1 MKALVFHEHGEA
13 DVLRL
18 EEVPTPDPG
27 QGEVQVRLHAAAL
40 NHLDVWVRRGWPGL
54 RLDMPHIGGADGA
67 GTISAVGGEGVTG
80 FPEGMRVAICPGF
93 ATAADEFTRRGQ
105 HSLSPR
111 FSILG
116 ESRSGTFAEYVT
128 VPSEALLE
136 MPEDADFEATAAVQ
150 LVFLTAWRML
160 ISQARLRPGESVL
173 IVGAGGGVNSAALQI
188 AKLAGAEVFAL
199 TSSSEKMERA
209 RGLGADHVFDYRD
222 GDWLSWVQE
231 MTRKR
236 GVDVVVD
243 NVGKATFQDSLKALC
258 RGGRLLTVGNT
269 SGPKAEIDIRYIFFK
284 QLHIIGSTMGTP
296 EEFRQV
302 MSQVW
307 AGRLSAVID
316 RVLPLAEGREAHLL
330 LEQGV
335 QFGKIV
341 LTP

>member
-1 MKALVFHEHGEA
+1 MKALVFHQHGEA
-13 DVLRL
+13 DVLQL
-18 EEVPTPDPG
+18 EEDLPRPDPG
-27 QGEVQVRLHAAAL
+27 EGEVQVRLHAAAL
-40 NHLDVWVRRGWPGL
+40 NHLDIWVRRGWPGL

-67 GTISAVGGEGVTG
+67 GTISAVGPAVTG
-80 FPEGMRVAICPGF
+80 FAEGARVVICPGF

-128 VPSEALLE
+128 VPSEALME
-136 MPEDADFEATAAVQ
+136 MPEDADFEATAAVP

-160 ISQARLRPGESVL
+160 ITQARLRPGESVL
-173 IVGAGGGVNSAALQI
+173 VVGAGGGVNSAAIQI
-188 AKLAGAEVFAL
+188 ARLAGAEVFAL
-199 TSSSEKMERA
+199 TSSPEKMERA
-209 RGLGADHVFDYRD
+209 RNLGADHVFDYRD
-222 GDWLSWVQE
+222 GDWSTWIKE

-243 NVGKATFQDSLKALC
+243 NVGKATFQDSLKVLC

-269 SGPKAEIDIRYIFFK
+269 SGPKVEVDIRFIFSK

-296 EEFRQV
+296 EEFHQV
-302 MSQVW
+302 MTQVW
-307 AGRLSAVID
+307 AGKLSAVID

-335 QFGKIV
+335 QFGKVV

>member
-1 MKALVFHEHGEA
+1 VKALVFHQHGEA
-13 DVLRL
+13 DVLQL
-18 EEVPTPDPG
+18 EEDLPRPDPG
-27 QGEVQVRLHAAAL
+27 EGEVQVRLHAAAL
-40 NHLDVWVRRGWPGL
+40 NHLDIWVRRGWPGL

-67 GTISAVGGEGVTG
+67 GTISAVGPAVTG
-80 FPEGMRVAICPGF
+80 FAEGARVVICPGF

-128 VPSEALLE
+128 VPSEALME
-136 MPEDADFEATAAVQ
+136 MPEDADFEATAAVP

-160 ISQARLRPGESVL
+160 ITQARLRPGESVL
-173 IVGAGGGVNSAALQI
+173 VVGAGGGVNSAAIQI
-188 AKLAGAEVFAL
+188 ARLAGAEVFAL
-199 TSSSEKMERA
+199 TSSPEKMERA
-209 RGLGADHVFDYRD
+209 RNLGADHVFDYRD
-222 GDWLSWVQE
+222 GDWSTWIKE

-243 NVGKATFQDSLKALC
+243 NVGKATFQDSLKVLC

-269 SGPKAEIDIRYIFFK
+269 SGPKVEVDIRFIFSK

-296 EEFRQV
+296 EEFHQV
-302 MSQVW
+302 MTQVW
-307 AGRLSAVID
+307 AGKLSAVID

-335 QFGKIV
+335 QFGKVV

>member
-1 MKALVFHEHGEA
+1 MKALVFHQHGGA
-13 DVLRL
+13 DVLHL
-18 EEVPTPDPG
+18 EDLPVPDPG
-27 QGEVQVRLHAAAL
+27 EGEVQVRLHAAAL
-40 NHLDVWVRRGWPGL
+40 NHLDIWVREGWPGL
-54 RLDMPHIGGADGA
+54 RLDLPHIGGADGA
-67 GTISAVGGEGVTG
+67 GTISAVGAGVSEFSEGT
-80 FPEGMRVAICPGF
+80 RVSICPGF
-93 ATAADEFTRRGQ
+93 ATVADEFTRRGQ

-116 ESRSGTFAEYVT
+116 EGRPGTFAEYVT
-128 VPSEALLE
+128 VPSDALLN

-160 ISQARLRPGESVL
+160 ITQARLRPGETVL

-188 AKLAGAEVFAL
+188 ARLAGAEVFAL
-199 TSSSEKMERA
+199 TSSPEKMERA
-209 RGLGADHVFDYRD
+209 RGLGADHVFDYRT
-222 GDWLSWVQE
+222 GDWLGWIQE
-231 MTRKR
+231 MTGKR

-302 MSQVW
+302 MAQVW
-307 AGRLSAVID
+307 EGRLSPVID

-330 LEQGV
+330 LERGE

-341 LTP
+341 LKP

>member
-1 MKALVFHEHGEA
+1 MKALVFHQHGEA
-13 DVLRL
+13 DVLHL
-18 EEVPTPDPG
+18 EEDLPRPDPG
-27 QGEVQVRLHAAAL
+27 EGEVQVRLHAAAL
-40 NHLDVWVRRGWPGL
+40 NHLDIWVRRGWPGL

-67 GTISAVGGEGVTG
+67 GTISAVGPAVTG
-80 FPEGMRVAICPGF
+80 FAEGARVVICPGF

-128 VPSEALLE
+128 VPSEALME
-136 MPEDADFEATAAVQ
+136 MPEDADFEATAAVP

-160 ISQARLRPGESVL
+160 ITQARLRPGESVL
-173 IVGAGGGVNSAALQI
+173 VVGAGGGVNSAAIQI
-188 AKLAGAEVFAL
+188 ARLAGAEVFAL
-199 TSSSEKMERA
+199 TSSPEKMERA
-209 RGLGADHVFDYRD
+209 RNLGADHVFDYRD
-222 GDWLSWVQE
+222 GDWSTWIKE

-243 NVGKATFQDSLKALC
+243 NVGKATFQDSLKVLC

-269 SGPKAEIDIRYIFFK
+269 SGPKVEVDIRFIFSK

-296 EEFRQV
+296 EEFHQV
-302 MSQVW
+302 MTQVW
-307 AGRLSAVID
+307 AGKLSAVID

-335 QFGKIV
+335 QFGKVV